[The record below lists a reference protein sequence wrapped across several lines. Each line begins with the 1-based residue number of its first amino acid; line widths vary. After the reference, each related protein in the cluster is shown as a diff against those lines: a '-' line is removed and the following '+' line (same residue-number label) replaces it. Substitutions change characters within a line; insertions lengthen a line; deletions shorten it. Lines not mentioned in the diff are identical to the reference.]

1 MATSTIPTVH
11 RAAST
16 RERILH
22 ATEALFILHGFDG
35 TSLRLVTSAAK
46 VNLGA
51 VNYHFGGK
59 DGLFEALI
67 AYRLDALHAGRLR
80 LLDQY
85 ETDAGDQA
93 LSCES
98 ILDALFI
105 PALDLARHGLGG
117 EDFLRFLGRVY
128 VDPSPILRKCLS
140 ERYAPSIARFK
151 EAFGRAL
158 PHIPRQELS
167 WRLHFMLGALAYTL
181 AGADAWKLISALSP
195 GEAPDDA
202 LLLRRLAPFLIAGLR
217 APLPDAVAAYDANL
231 ADANVPATRAAKG
244 AAVHS

>member
-1 MATSTIPTVH
+1 MIPSLD
-11 RAAST
+11 RASIT
-16 RERILH
+16 RERILN
-22 ATEALFILHGFDG
+22 ATACLFVLHGFDG

-59 DGLFEALI
+59 EGLFEALI
-67 AYRLDALHAGRLR
+67 ADRLDGLHAGRLA

-85 ETDAGDQA
+85 EAEAGAKA
-93 LSCES
+93 LSCER

-105 PALDLARHGLGG
+105 PALDMARHRDGN

-128 VDPSPILRKCLS
+128 VDPSPVLRKFLS

-151 EAFGRAL
+151 DAFARAL

-181 AGADAWKLISALSP
+181 AGADAWKLISALNAGKSV
-195 GEAPDDA
+195 GEQADDA
-202 LLLRRLAPFLIAGLR
+202 LLLHRLAPFLIAGLQ
-217 APLPDAVAAYDANL
+217 APLPAYDASL
-231 ADANVPATRAAKG
+231 GSAMPHPIRAARG